1 MGPDTFA
8 AVSIA
13 LSAVGFLNAII
24 VGEHRQSIASTD
36 DTRFSIRL
44 TVVPNE
50 KSSCASVLMMKATDM
65 RNGEDISLIWQLNRS
80 WYRTLL
86 IERQVRSRLMIIAG
100 IGFQHL
106 SQMPF
111 IENDDVIQAL
121 SPN

>member
-1 MGPDTFA
+1 MSPKHSEMGLDIFA

-50 KSSCASVLMMKATDM
+50 KSSSAPVLMMKSTDM
-65 RNGEDISLIWQLNRS
+65 RNCPNLSLFWRFN
-80 WYRTLL
+80 
-86 IERQVRSRLMIIAG
+86 
-100 IGFQHL
+100 
-106 SQMPF
+106 
-111 IENDDVIQAL
+111 
-121 SPN
+121 